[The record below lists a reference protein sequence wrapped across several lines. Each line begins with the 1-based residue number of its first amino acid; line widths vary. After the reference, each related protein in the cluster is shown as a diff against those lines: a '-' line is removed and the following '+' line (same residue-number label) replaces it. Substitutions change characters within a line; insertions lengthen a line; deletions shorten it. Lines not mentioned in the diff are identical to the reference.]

1 MWQNQFSL
9 AALLL
14 RLRLL
19 LLLLLNYLYFSHKTL
34 RDITASG
41 RRNETPAASGM
52 SLKDVGGVDR
62 DIDIETS

>member
-1 MWQNQFSL
+1 MTQCGRTSFRWLRFAVASSACSAATTCTSL
-9 AALLL
+9 E
-14 RLRLL
+14 
-19 LLLLLNYLYFSHKTL
+19 TL